1 MGFSS
6 CHGCNAYASSIC
18 LHHKVPDC
26 IGCISKHVGHC
37 CKTGPSICHRRACGF
52 ILFSNHTICEHA
64 HLSSFH
70 PSFIYQIKQGRIYFN
85 SIGDEFPITSLV
97 LVEHGYNIDV
107 TMMVMMMLA
116 ISPPSNS
123 WIPHKRNCNTI
134 TATRILSKIF
144 FDIFF
149 SEIAL
154 KNGTL

>member
-1 MGFSS
+1 MWFHS
-6 CHGCNAYASSIC
+6 
-18 LHHKVPDC
+18 
-26 IGCISKHVGHC
+26 
-37 CKTGPSICHRRACGF
+37 
-52 ILFSNHTICEHA
+52 FSNHTICEHA

-123 WIPHKRNCNTI
+123 RIPHSSMLHVA
-134 TATRILSKIF
+134 TAMHHYCHKNLFQSILLLIF
-144 FDIFF
+144 FLQKLRLKMEAHDRQVRQQKTFF
-149 SEIAL
+149 SGSSFHFYFHL
-154 KNGTL
+154 QL